1 MVWSIRE
8 YTVKYSSFDMNNVG
22 KRMALGYWRVKSL
35 KSEETNHRHLCFRY
49 VIRENKYISTR
60 FRTYNYGR

>member
-1 MVWSIRE
+1 VD

-22 KRMALGYWRVKSL
+22 KRMALEYWRVKSL
-35 KSEETNHRHLCFRY
+35 KSEETNHRFRY
-49 VIRENKYISTR
+49 VIRGNKYISTR